1 MNTARNPI
9 TGALL
14 KTKPAT
20 NSYRD
25 NYDAIFG
32 KKAEPVVTEAPVEE
46 KQKKPKKK

>member
-1 MNTARNPI
+1 MTIARNPI

-20 NSYRD
+20 NQYRD

-32 KKAEPVVTEAPVEE
+32 KKAEKEE
-46 KQKKPKKK
+46 PKKDEKK